1 MRRLLNVKIRG
12 SVYSVPQEE
21 IIYLENELRKI
32 CLHMR
37 GREVLFYGTF
47 KEILK
52 ELDERFLLCS
62 RSYIVNMDHVLAMHH
77 NGNYE
82 IEMDSGEHLFFSKNY
97 YLKAKAVLEGFLKE
111 KT

>member
-1 MRRLLNVKIRG
+1 MRRMLNVKIRG

-21 IIYLENELRKI
+21 IVYLENELRKI

-47 KEILK
+47 EEILK

-62 RSYIVNMDHVLAMHH
+62 RSYIVNMDHVRAMCHDE
-77 NGNYE
+77 NYE
-82 IEMDSGEHLFFSKNY
+82 VVMDSGEHLIFSKNN
-97 YLKAKAVLEGFLKE
+97 YLKATAVFEEYLLQ